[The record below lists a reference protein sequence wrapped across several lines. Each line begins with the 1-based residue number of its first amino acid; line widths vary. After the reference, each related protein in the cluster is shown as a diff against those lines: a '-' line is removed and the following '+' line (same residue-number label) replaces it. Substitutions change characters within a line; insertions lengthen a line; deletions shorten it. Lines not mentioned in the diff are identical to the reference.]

1 MAQKQVSELQV
12 KTILKPK
19 IRQFKKIKTNSLKDK
34 KKNHFAFSK
43 TVQEKQKATQIT
55 DIRNRRRNI
64 ISYPTNIMFT

>member
-34 KKNHFAFSK
+34 KKSFMLLARLFKKNKRQHK
-43 TVQEKQKATQIT
+43 LLI
-55 DIRNRRRNI
+55 IRNRRGNI
-64 ISYPTNIMFT
+64 TSYPTNIMFT